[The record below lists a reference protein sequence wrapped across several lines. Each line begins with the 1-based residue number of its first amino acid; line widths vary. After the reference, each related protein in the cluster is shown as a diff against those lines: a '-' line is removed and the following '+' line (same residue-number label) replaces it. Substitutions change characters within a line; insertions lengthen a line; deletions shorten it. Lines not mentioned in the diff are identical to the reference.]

1 MRLSSL
7 QGLLVE
13 VVVVLARV
21 LEIRLRRR
29 EASSWSN
36 SSTREAKARRGKVL
50 ADPICFGCSGYDNF
64 ILAVSMQST
73 GVRMELVIF

>member
-36 SSTREAKARRGKVL
+36 SSTREAKARGLK
-50 ADPICFGCSGYDNF
+50 
-64 ILAVSMQST
+64 T
-73 GVRMELVIF
+73 